1 MELQDPAHIH
11 RPRALSTRRA
21 VEPKQPREGQPAD
34 AQLCGCR
41 CEDGEPLSLGE
52 AVGERHHVCMQ
63 GVIGRGP
70 STGLLVVDTESRRGK
85 HAPCDR

>member
-11 RPRALSTRRA
+11 RPCALLTCRA
-21 VEPKQPREGQPAD
+21 VESKQPREGQPAD

-41 CEDGEPLSLGE
+41 CEDGKPLCLGE

-63 GVIGRGP
+63 GVIGRP
-70 STGLLVVDTESRRGK
+70 CDGLLVVHTERRRCK